1 MDHLLDAYAS
11 NSSDDEKIEEKE
23 KAPEPS
29 VLGELPSELLT
40 IFKDSASRHESLP
53 AAVEYDLETERRRA
67 EERAGNIPWVR
78 RFPHERGNWPT
89 HVFIPVPNSAAFKGM
104 AEASV
109 SHFRQRLA
117 TAWRE
122 RHGRAEAG
130 KGGRKRTRDGR
141 RRSNQASASSAG
153 KFDPPEVVMNDM
165 DPSGRQHL
173 SLSKTTAL
181 RAHQIDPFVRGL
193 KEAVKSSRS
202 FTASFVS
209 GYDVLVNEDKTRS
222 FVCLR
227 VRGGRQMVLS
237 LIAKVDPLM
246 RRFNKSEY
254 YEEPIVHVSVAS
266 VLGDVSSYVSSSSCV
281 SSSSSSSS
289 SSPAKAPPRAPP
301 TGAVASKARHKE
313 GGGEG
318 TQDDDSSSS
327 SSDDEEDSSSSSSDE
342 VPSEVCLPVDVVMCK
357 AGTTYFE
364 APLAGR

>member
-1 MDHLLDAYAS
+1 MDHLLEAYAS
-11 NSSDDEKIEEKE
+11 SSSDDEKTEEKDL
-23 KAPEPS
+23 KPA

-40 IFKDSASRHESLP
+40 IFKDSASRHDSFR
-53 AAVEYDLETERRRA
+53 AAIEYDLATERRRA
-67 EERAGNIPWVR
+67 DERAGNIPWVR

-89 HVFIPVPNSAAFKGM
+89 HVFVPVPNSSAFKSM

-122 RHGRAEAG
+122 RHGRAEG
-130 KGGRKRTRDGR
+130 GEGGRKRTRDDR
-141 RRSNQASASSAG
+141 RRSNEASASSAG
-153 KFDPPEVVMNDM
+153 KLDPPEVVMNDM

-173 SLSKTTAL
+173 SLSKTAAL

-246 RRFNKSEY
+246 RRFKQSEY
-254 YEEPIVHVSVAS
+254 YKVIIMHEMGRTTCLSIYA
-266 VLGDVSSYVSSSSCV
+266 
-281 SSSSSSSS
+281 
-289 SSPAKAPPRAPP
+289 RANFRRPFCPP
-301 TGAVASKARHKE
+301 T
-313 GGGEG
+313 
-318 TQDDDSSSS
+318 D
-327 SSDDEEDSSSSSSDE
+327 
-342 VPSEVCLPVDVVMCK
+342 LPRSIV
-357 AGTTYFE
+357 
-364 APLAGR
+364 